1 MLKGQKIHIEQPAD
15 REFKVDIGLI
25 GTDDVRK
32 ISVLAYA
39 VIDDAE
45 NDIVIHA
52 KAAGSQAEGAS
63 GENAASGDGSEMVV
77 AWWGNQVRN
86 ERTQAILELYSEQNP
101 GVTFDGQFS
110 EWADYW
116 NKLATAAAGHSMPDI
131 VQMDYKYIQQYV
143 NNDLLVDLT
152 PYIENGT
159 IDVTNCNE
167 DVLSSGK
174 VGDGLYAICNGINAP
189 ALLYNKTAL
198 DEAGITV
205 KDNMTMDEFITLC
218 REIREKTGYKT
229 NIAYNN
235 GENFIE
241 YFLRANDVVM
251 FEDGKLGGT
260 AEDYVSYFKLYED
273 GIREGWVV
281 DPSIFAE
288 RTIGSVEQDP
298 MVYGS
303 NPETMSWCAFN
314 YTNQLTAIRS
324 AAPEGVEIAITTWPS
339 ADPVKSDYLK
349 PSQFFAITKDSANP
363 DEAAKI
369 LNFITNSVECNEIL
383 LGERGIPLSAFVAD
397 SIAPK
402 MDETSQEVIKFIN
415 EVVSDNSSQINPPAA
430 DGSSEVNDL
439 LNKLEEQVCYGQM
452 TAEDAGQQLFTEGSK
467 LMESKKN

>member
-1 MLKGQKIHIEQPAD
+1 MKKKLALMLTAALAAASLTACGGSGTAD
-15 REFKVDIGLI
+15 TR
-25 GTDDVRK
+25 
-32 ISVLAYA
+32 
-39 VIDDAE
+39 
-45 NDIVIHA
+45 
-52 KAAGSQAEGAS
+52 AAGSRAEGA
-63 GENAASGDGSEMVV
+63 GEKAPSGDGSEMVV

-86 ERTQAILELYSEQNP
+86 ERTQAILELYSQQNP
-101 GVTFDGQFS
+101 GVAFDGQFS

-143 NNDLLVDLT
+143 NNDLRVDLT

-159 IDVTNCNE
+159 IDVSNCNE
-167 DVLSSGK
+167 DVLNSGK
-174 VGDGLYAICNGINAP
+174 AGDGLYAICNGINAP

-205 KDNMTMDEFITLC
+205 KDNMTMDEFIALC
-218 REIREKTGYKT
+218 KEVREKTGYKT

-260 AEDYVSYFKLYED
+260 ADDYVSYFKLYEY
-273 GIREGWVV
+273 GIKDGWVV

-363 DEAAKI
+363 DEAAKV
-369 LNFITNSVECNEIL
+369 LDFITNSVECNEIL
-383 LGERGIPLSAFVAD
+383 LGERGIPLSSSVAD

-415 EVVSDNSSQINPPAA
+415 DVVSGNSSQINPPAA

-452 TAEDAGQQLFTEGSK
+452 TAEDAGWQLFTEGSK
-467 LMESKKN
+467 IMESKKNQ

>member
-1 MLKGQKIHIEQPAD
+1 
-15 REFKVDIGLI
+15 
-25 GTDDVRK
+25 
-32 ISVLAYA
+32 
-39 VIDDAE
+39 
-45 NDIVIHA
+45 
-52 KAAGSQAEGAS
+52 
-63 GENAASGDGSEMVV
+63 
-77 AWWGNQVRN
+77 
-86 ERTQAILELYSEQNP
+86 
-101 GVTFDGQFS
+101 
-110 EWADYW
+110 
-116 NKLATAAAGHSMPDI
+116 
-131 VQMDYKYIQQYV
+131 
-143 NNDLLVDLT
+143 
-152 PYIENGT
+152 
-159 IDVTNCNE
+159 
-167 DVLSSGK
+167 
-174 VGDGLYAICNGINAP
+174 
-189 ALLYNKTAL
+189 
-198 DEAGITV
+198 
-205 KDNMTMDEFITLC
+205 MDEFIALC
-218 REIREKTGYKT
+218 KEIREKTGYKT

-273 GIREGWVV
+273 GIRDGWVV

-349 PSQFFAITKDSANP
+349 PSQFFAITKDSTNP
-363 DEAAKI
+363 EEAAKV
-369 LNFITNSVECNEIL
+369 LNFLTNSVECNEIL
-383 LGERGIPLSAFVAD
+383 LGERGIPLSSTVAD

-467 LMESKKN
+467 IMESKKNQ